1 MATQSKYSIDGTGT
15 LSWMFKCFLSFGL
28 CSLLIYAVSILV
40 SAEMQDWDREDR
52 CAISCT
58 TYATYGAM
66 AITGVCFVLVM
77 ALEFDELKNILAS

>member
-1 MATQSKYSIDGTGT
+1 
-15 LSWMFKCFLSFGL
+15 
-28 CSLLIYAVSILV
+28 
-40 SAEMQDWDREDR
+40 MQDWDRVDR